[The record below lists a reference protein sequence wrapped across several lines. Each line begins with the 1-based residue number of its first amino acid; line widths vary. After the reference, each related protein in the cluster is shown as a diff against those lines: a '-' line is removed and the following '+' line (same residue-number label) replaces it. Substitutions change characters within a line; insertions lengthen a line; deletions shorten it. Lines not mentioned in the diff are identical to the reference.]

1 MGQRLIQIRKN
12 KGMEQQAKAE
22 SLSNWQR
29 KGAGLLL
36 PNAWDSVSARLFEE
50 AGFAAIGTT
59 SAGIAFA
66 LGYPDGEHISREEMV
81 QVIRRIV
88 AAVQVPV
95 TADIEAG
102 YGPEAADVAK
112 TMREVI
118 AAGVAGVN
126 LEDNTGDA
134 DKPLYALE
142 VQGERI
148 AAARQEAKLAGLNL
162 VINARIDTYLFQVGE
177 EASRLKET
185 LRRARVYL
193 EAGADSIFVPGV
205 IEPDLIQTLV
215 REIPGPLNIM
225 TMPGAPTVPELLKLG
240 VARISIGP
248 AAMLATMGLVREIA
262 HELRTA
268 GTYERIAQHAYGI
281 GDAMGLFRSRSRDIQ
296 SQEQAL
302 GQ

>member
-1 MGQRLIQIRKN
+1 
-12 KGMEQQAKAE
+12 MEQQAKAE
-22 SLSNWQR
+22 SLLNWQR

-36 PNAWDSVSARLFEE
+36 PNAWDSASARLFEE

-66 LGYPDGEHISREEMV
+66 LGYPDGEQISREEMV
-81 QVIRRIV
+81 QVIKRIV

-118 AAGVAGVN
+118 VAGVAGVN

-134 DKPLYALE
+134 DKPLYELE
-142 VQGERI
+142 AQGERI
-148 AAARQEAKLAGLNL
+148 AAARQEAKLAGLSL

-177 EASRLKET
+177 EAIRLKET

-205 IEPDLIQTLV
+205 IEPGLIHTLV

-225 TMPGAPTVPELLKLG
+225 TMPGAPTVQELLKLG

-281 GDAMGLFRSRSRDIQ
+281 GDAMRLFRSTSRDIQ
-296 SQEQAL
+296 SQEHAS

>member
-1 MGQRLIQIRKN
+1 
-12 KGMEQQAKAE
+12 MEQQAKAE